1 MEGELLVCGCRL
13 SCGWMVGLKNK
24 GNEMNESGVYQIITP
39 IGDMF
44 LTGRIKPW
52 KEAGDARQWSR

>member
-44 LTGRIKPW
+44 LDGQDKALEGGR
-52 KEAGDARQWSR
+52 